1 MTQNSLLHTITK
13 RLAGIAAGTFLLL
26 IIAAPALAQAATS
39 SADAPLVRKKT
50 LMDHFH
56 EGGWV
61 MYPILVCSIGT
72 AYLCWEGFNRT
83 SLKKMAP
90 PVHEEQVKSLFRA
103 GDYIG
108 AYDYCKNNPSP
119 FTNTLRVGLSMLG
132 EGKALTEESMFQQ
145 LNKEQSMISTF
156 LSYLSVIGV
165 TTPMIGL
172 TGTVTGMMRAFEGL
186 GTEGIGDPSKLAA
199 AIGEVLVATLSGLAI
214 AVPAFMAYY
223 WLRARMVNGIHHVQ
237 DIINDLFRKMPWD
250 ALQGAHIGDEE
261 LYAALP
267 AWSTDQ
273 APAATL

>member
-1 MTQNSLLHTITK
+1 MSTLTTITK
-13 RLAGIAAGTFLLL
+13 RLALIAAGSFLLTL
-26 IIAAPALAQAATS
+26 LAGSVFAQAATKP
-39 SADAPLVRKKT
+39 ADAPRVNKKT
-50 LMDHFH
+50 LWDHFE

-61 MYPILVCSIGT
+61 MYPILICSIGT
-72 AYLCWEGFNRT
+72 GYLCWEGANRT
-83 SLKKMAP
+83 SIKKMAP
-90 PVHEEQVKSLFRA
+90 AVHEEQVKSLFRA

-119 FTNTLRVGLSMLG
+119 LTNTLRAGLSMLG
-132 EGKALTEESMFQQ
+132 DGKNLTEEAMFQQ
-145 LNKEQSMISTF
+145 LAKEQSIISTF

-172 TGTVTGMMRAFEGL
+172 VGTVTGMMKAFQGL
-186 GTEGIGDPSKLAA
+186 GAEGIGDPSKLAG
-199 AIGEVLVATLSGLAI
+199 AIGEVLMATFSGLAI

-223 WLRARMVNGIHHVQ
+223 FLRARMITGIHHVQ
-237 DIINDLFRKMPWD
+237 DIINDLFRKMPWE

-273 APAATL
+273 PPVATL

>member
-1 MTQNSLLHTITK
+1 M
-13 RLAGIAAGTFLLL
+13 
-26 IIAAPALAQAATS
+26 
-39 SADAPLVRKKT
+39 
-50 LMDHFH
+50 
-56 EGGWV
+56 
-61 MYPILVCSIGT
+61 
-72 AYLCWEGFNRT
+72 
-83 SLKKMAP
+83 KKMAP
-90 PVHEEQVKSLFRA
+90 PAHEIQVKSLFRA

-119 FTNTLRVGLSMLG
+119 LTNTLRVGLSMLG
-132 EGKALTEESMFQQ
+132 EGKNLTEEAMFQQ
-145 LNKEQSMISTF
+145 LAKEQSMISTF

-172 TGTVTGMMRAFEGL
+172 TGTVTGMMGAFEGL
-186 GTEGIGDPSKLAA
+186 GSEGIGDPSKLAG

-223 WLRARMVNGIHHVQ
+223 FLRARMVTGVHHVQ
-237 DIINDLFRKMPWD
+237 DIINDLFRKMPWE

-273 APAATL
+273 PAATSL

>member
-1 MTQNSLLHTITK
+1 MSTLTTITK
-13 RLAGIAAGTFLLL
+13 RLALIATGTFLLTAL
-26 IIAAPALAQAATS
+26 AAPLLAQADPKP
-39 SADAPLVRKKT
+39 ADAPVVRKKT

-61 MYPILVCSIGT
+61 MYPILICSFGT
-72 AYLCWEGFNRT
+72 AYLCWEGANRT
-83 SLKKMAP
+83 SMKKMAP
-90 PVHEEQVKSLFRA
+90 PAHEIQVKSLFRA

-119 FTNTLRVGLSMLG
+119 LTNTLRVGLSMLG
-132 EGKALTEESMFQQ
+132 EGKNLTEEAMFQQ
-145 LNKEQSMISTF
+145 LAKEQSMISTF

-172 TGTVTGMMRAFEGL
+172 TGTVTGMMGAFEGL
-186 GTEGIGDPSKLAA
+186 GSEGIGDPSKLAG

-223 WLRARMVNGIHHVQ
+223 FLRARMVTGIHHVQ
-237 DIINDLFRKMPWD
+237 DIINDLFRKMPWE

-273 APAATL
+273 PTATSL

>member
-1 MTQNSLLHTITK
+1 MTQMSTLHTITK
-13 RLAGIAAGTFLLL
+13 RLALIATGTFLLITFAAPL
-26 IIAAPALAQAATS
+26 LAQTPAAPA
-39 SADAPLVRKKT
+39 DAPVVRKKT

-72 AYLCWEGFNRT
+72 AYLCWEGANRT
-83 SLKKMAP
+83 SIKKMAP
-90 PVHEEQVKSLFRA
+90 PVHEEQVKNLFRA

-119 FTNTLRVGLSMLG
+119 LTNTLRVGLSMLG
-132 EGKALTEESMFQQ
+132 EGKALTEEAMFQQ
-145 LNKEQSMISTF
+145 LAKEQSQISTF

-223 WLRARMVNGIHHVQ
+223 FLRARMVTGIHHVQ
-237 DIINDLFRKMPWD
+237 DIINDLFRKMPWE

-267 AWSTDQ
+267 AWSSDQ

>member
-1 MTQNSLLHTITK
+1 MSTLTTITK
-13 RLAGIAAGTFLLL
+13 RLALIAAATFVLTLVAGPL
-26 IIAAPALAQAATS
+26 LAQTPAPSEDAA
-39 SADAPLVRKKT
+39 VIKKT
-50 LMDHFH
+50 FMDHFH

-61 MYPILVCSIGT
+61 MYPILVCSFGT
-72 AYLCWEGFNRT
+72 AYLCWEGANRT
-83 SLKKMAP
+83 SIKKMAP
-90 PVHEEQVKSLFRA
+90 PAHEIQIKSLFRA

-119 FTNTLRVGLSMLG
+119 LTNTLRVGLSMMG
-132 EGKALTEESMFQQ
+132 EGKNLTEEAMFQQ
-145 LNKEQSMISTF
+145 LAKEQSMISTF

-214 AVPAFMAYY
+214 AVPAFMAFYF
-223 WLRARMVNGIHHVQ
+223 LRARMVTGIHHVQ
-237 DIINDLFRKMPWD
+237 DVINDLFRKMPWE

-267 AWSTDQ
+267 AWSADQ
-273 APAATL
+273 PPATSL

>member
-13 RLAGIAAGTFLLL
+13 RLAFIAAGTFLLL
-26 IIAAPALAQAATS
+26 VIAAPALAQAAPKP
-39 SADAPLVRKKT
+39 ADAPVVRKKT

-132 EGKALTEESMFQQ
+132 EGKALTEEAMFQQ

-214 AVPAFMAYY
+214 AVPAFMAFYF
-223 WLRARMVNGIHHVQ
+223 LRARMVNGIHHVQ
-237 DIINDLFRKMPWD
+237 DIINDLFRKMPWE